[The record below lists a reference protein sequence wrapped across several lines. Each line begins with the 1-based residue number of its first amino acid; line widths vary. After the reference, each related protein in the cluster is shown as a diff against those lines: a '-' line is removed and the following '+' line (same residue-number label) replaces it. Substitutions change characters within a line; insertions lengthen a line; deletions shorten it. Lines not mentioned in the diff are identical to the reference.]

1 MLWIIDVLHVVEPC
15 LVQSCTVNDPSFA
28 GVSCMSKNCMTSI
41 VPLFSLMRAC
51 PEIRSHLLVG
61 VEVSTRLFIQFQE
74 SAFVA
79 EIQVIRNQN
88 LSGKRIQI

>member
-15 LVQSCTVNDPSFA
+15 LVQSGTVNDPSFA
-28 GVSCMSKNCMTSI
+28 GFSCMSKNCMTSI

-61 VEVSTRLFIQFQE
+61 VEVSTRLVFQE

-88 LSGKRIQI
+88 LSGKRI